1 MTSVYDA
8 KIVGLPKIEDP
19 RGNLSIIEQMKQIPF
34 EIKRAYWIYDV
45 PGGKDRGGH
54 AYKDNQ
60 EFIVALSGSFDVVL
74 DDGHNK
80 QTFTLNRSY
89 CGLLVPKG
97 MWRTMMNFST
107 NSLALVLSSTEYD
120 ENDYIMDYN
129 EFKQWR
135 INSSQQ
141 TVSPDAKTSIV
152 ANRGRTMF
160 QAGEG
165 KSVFDCSL
173 CELNKMHD
181 PEGNLT
187 YMYENIHVPFPINR
201 VFYSYDI
208 PGGEDR
214 GAHAHKECHQFII
227 AASGAFEVVLDD
239 GTNKRTVQ
247 LNRPFWGLHVPP
259 GIWASEQ
266 GFSSGSICLVL
277 ASHGYSEDDYVRNYQ
292 DYIDYIRLK
301 QSIRTK

>member
-1 MTSVYDA
+1 MATVYDA
-8 KIVGLPKIEDP
+8 QILGLPKIEDP
-19 RGNLSIIEQMKQIPF
+19 RGNLSIIEQKKQIPF

-45 PGGKDRGGH
+45 PGGKDRGAH
-54 AYKDNQ
+54 AYKENE

-74 DDGHNK
+74 DDGVNK
-80 QTFTLNRSY
+80 RTFPLNRSY
-89 CGLLVPKG
+89 FGLHVPKG
-97 MWRTMMNFST
+97 MWRTMTNFST

-120 ENDYIMDYN
+120 ENDYIMDYD

-135 INSSQQ
+135 KDSNKQ
-141 TVSPDAKTSIV
+141 THSPDSKTSVHAIKPL
-152 ANRGRTMF
+152 NQHMLT
-160 QAGEG
+160 EG
-165 KSVFDCSL
+165 HSVFDCSL

-187 YMYENIHVPFPINR
+187 YMYENVHLPFPINR

-247 LNRPFWGLHVPP
+247 LNRPFWGLHIPP

-277 ASHGYSEDDYVRNYQ
+277 ASHGYSEE
-292 DYIDYIRLK
+292 DYIRNYEDFLK
-301 QSIRTK
+301 YVKENKG